1 VSPRIVLLHALPLDP
16 RLWEP
21 QLPVFPDALTPR
33 LYDLPGRTMDA
44 WATGLLETMEGE
56 LVLVGASM
64 GGYLGLAVA
73 RRAPERMAGL
83 VLLGSRAEADTPE
96 RRAVRGEQLRLL
108 EESGSQGLWDAM
120 GEQLFGPEADPGL
133 IDGARAIALE
143 QPPEDLAR
151 AVEAIRDRLDG
162 TEVLAELGE
171 RALVVLGEHDRF
183 FAVDEVY
190 APHRVVLP
198 GCGHLP
204 GLERPDLANPVLAE
218 AVARW
223 T

>member
-1 VSPRIVLLHALPLDP
+1 MNPRVVLLHALPLDP

-21 QLPVFPDALTPR
+21 QLSVFPHALTPR

-44 WATGLLETMEGE
+44 WATGLLEAVEGR

-64 GGYLGLAVA
+64 GGYLGLAAA
-73 RRAPERMAGL
+73 RRAPERVAGL

-96 RRAVRGEQLRLL
+96 RRAVRAGQLRLL
-108 EESGSQGLWDAM
+108 EEGGSQGLWDAM
-120 GEQLFGPEADPGL
+120 GEQLFGPETDVAL
-133 IDGARAIALE
+133 IDRARAIALE

-151 AVEAIRDRLDG
+151 AVQALRDRLDG
-162 TEVLAELGE
+162 TEILAELDE

-183 FAVDEVY
+183 FAVDEVD

-204 GLERPDLANPVLAE
+204 GLERPDLANPVLEE